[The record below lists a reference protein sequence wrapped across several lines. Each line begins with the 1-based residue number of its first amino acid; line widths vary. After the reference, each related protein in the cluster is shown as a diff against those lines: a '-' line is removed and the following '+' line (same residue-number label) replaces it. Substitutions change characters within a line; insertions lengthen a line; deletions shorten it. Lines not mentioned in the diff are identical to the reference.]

1 MQATYLYTLHRLY
14 KSVDIVFGISLGGNG
29 AGVYIIHRMRSIDNL
44 PDNQYHFLADVRVSS
59 SSLLFIDCDKN
70 NESLHFIQEG
80 PVQKAPYFHSPEPV
94 YLAAVGICCL
104 CWWC

>member
-1 MQATYLYTLHRLY
+1 MHYIDYINLLTLFSGLCCN
-14 KSVDIVFGISLGGNG
+14 LGGNG

-44 PDNQYHFLADVRVSS
+44 PDNQHHFLAYVRVSL
-59 SSLLFIDCDKN
+59 SSLLFIECDKN
-70 NESLHFIQEG
+70 NKHLPFVQEG

>member
-1 MQATYLYTLHRLY
+1 MF
-14 KSVDIVFGISLGGNG
+14 FGFLLGGNG

-44 PDNQYHFLADVRVSS
+44 PDNQHNFLADIRVSS
-59 SSLLFIDCDKN
+59 SSLLFIDCAKD

-94 YLAAVGICCL
+94 YLTEDRKTKQHSSYRLRFLHTSKLVT
-104 CWWC
+104 